1 MTAGDRAGN
10 QQPFGTALRRFSIM
24 PRLSPTAPT
33 FARLLRNG
41 LTAFVLVALP
51 AIAEAG
57 PPLIC
62 HPFQTSGADLLPWG
76 AGPSWNDP
84 DSRYDVR
91 RLTADVLR
99 LLTTDAPVLARM
111 ENMRR
116 ASIYAAKDKRVADEL
131 LQALLARAA
140 APSAG
145 GDALF
150 DAGYLVES
158 YKQAVHLHNRAA
170 PSEDGYGMVVRAISA
185 RGGNAEM
192 EFAASLMT
200 QGATAN
206 AHLRRAKAA
215 AAAESLL
222 ARNIDSVWR

>member
-1 MTAGDRAGN
+1 MTAGDRAGKE
-10 QQPFGTALRRFSIM
+10 QPLGTAFRRFRIM
-24 PRLSPTAPT
+24 PRLPLTART
-33 FARLLRNG
+33 SARLLRNA

-62 HPFQTSGADLLPWG
+62 HPFQTAGGDLLPWG
-76 AGPSWNDP
+76 AGPAWNNPDP
-84 DSRYDVR
+84 RYDVR

-99 LLTTDAPVLARM
+99 LLSPDAPVLTRM

-116 ASIYAAKDKRVADEL
+116 AAIYVAQDKRVADEL

-140 APSAG
+140 GPSPA

-158 YKQAVHLHNRAA
+158 YKQAAHLHKGRA
-170 PSEDGYGMVVRAISA
+170 PTQDGYGMVVRAITA

-200 QGATAN
+200 QGATADT
-206 AHLRRAKAA
+206 HLRRAKAA

-222 ARNIDSVWR
+222 ARNIETHWR

>member
-1 MTAGDRAGN
+1 MKRFKKTLA
-10 QQPFGTALRRFSIM
+10 AL
-24 PRLSPTAPT
+24 A
-33 FARLLRNG
+33 
-41 LTAFVLVALP
+41 LVALP
-51 AIAEAG
+51 TIAEAG

-62 HPFQTSGADLLPWG
+62 YPFQTAGAELLPWG
-76 AGPSWNDP
+76 TGPAWNNP

-99 LLTTDAPVLARM
+99 LLSSNTPVLARM

-116 ASIYAAKDKRVADEL
+116 AAIYAAQDKRVADEL
-131 LQALLARAA
+131 LQALLTRATTNSG
-140 APSAG
+140 SA
-145 GDALF
+145 DAVF

-158 YKQAVHLHNRAA
+158 YKQAAHLHKRPA
-170 PSEDGYGMVVRAISA
+170 PTHDGYGMVVRAIA
-185 RGGNAEM
+185 ATGGNAEM

-222 ARNIDSVWR
+222 ARNIEVHWR